1 MQELWWQQATSPM
14 KKPPGYEPG
23 GEGPLKLAAD
33 QRGQVGAATLPTR
46 GRSIG
51 FRTAHS

>member
-1 MQELWWQQATSPM
+1 MN
-14 KKPPGYEPG
+14 PG
-23 GEGPLKLAAD
+23 GERLLKLAAD

-51 FRTAHS
+51 FRRGTEPNEQGRPAYACVFI

>member
-1 MQELWWQQATSPM
+1 MT
-14 KKPPGYEPG
+14 KPPGHEPG
-23 GEGPLKLAAD
+23 GEGLLKLAAD

-51 FRTAHS
+51 FRRTPIVALA